1 MRLVTDPDVRAGYA
15 ADASGLVLVPEAV
28 ARPASAT
35 EVVEILREAT
45 ATRTWVTP
53 AGGQTSTTAA
63 SITDRG
69 ILLSTRALD
78 RILDV
83 DPVARTARV
92 EAGVLIGDLQRAL
105 APHGLFFAPD
115 PTSDQEC
122 TIGGAIACN
131 ASGPRTLRY
140 GATRAHVKALTVALA
155 DGEII
160 EIRRPALEKNTVG
173 YPPLQDLVDW
183 LVGSEGTL
191 GVVLAA
197 ELALLPKPIVEI
209 GLAIPFATEADALA
223 FVVTARESRTVAPR
237 CIEFLDQAAAA
248 IARSDGGGAVWPADA
263 GAVVYVE
270 EARDEEAPLEAWL
283 ALAEA
288 AGADPDA
295 VNGFEGEASLAVA
308 RRLRHAVPAQMHE
321 RAGHFRAAGGRRIST
336 DWAVPYR
343 RLAGV
348 VSQVRSLAAEAG
360 LLPPVVFGHAG
371 NGHPHCNY
379 IGRDAAEVGRIEA
392 VVERTL
398 REVLALGG
406 TVAAEHGIGKIKAKW
421 LPLQFGA
428 TQQRMLRAIKREL
441 DPLGLLAPGNILTTL
456 P

>member
-1 MRLVTDPDVRAGYA
+1 MIALVTDRDVRVGFS
-15 ADASGLVLVPEAV
+15 ADASGLILVPDAV
-28 ARPASAT
+28 ARPSSVD
-35 EVVEILREAT
+35 EVVDVLRQAGAE
-45 ATRTWVTP
+45 RTPVTP

-78 RILDV
+78 RILNIDV
-83 DPVARTARV
+83 GARTARV
-92 EAGVLIGDLQRAL
+92 ESGVLIGDLQRAL

-140 GATRAHVKALTVALA
+140 GATRVHVKGLTVALL
-155 DGEII
+155 GGQVI
-160 EIRRPALEKNTVG
+160 EVRRSRLEKNTVG

-183 LVGSEGTL
+183 FVGSEGTL
-191 GVVLAA
+191 GVVVAA
-197 ELALLPKPIVEI
+197 ELALLSKPAVEI
-209 GLAIPFATEADALA
+209 GLAIPFADERQALA
-223 FVVTARESRTVAPR
+223 FVVTARQSAAVSPR
-237 CIEFLDQAAAA
+237 CLEFLDGEAAA
-248 IARSDGGGAVWPADA
+248 IARGDGGASVWPADV

-270 EARDEEAPLEAWL
+270 EARNDEPPLDAWL

-288 AGADPDA
+288 HGALTDA
-295 VNGFEGEASLAVA
+295 VNVFEGDGSLGVA

-321 RAGHFRAAGGRRIST
+321 RAVRYREAGGRRIST
-336 DWAVPYR
+336 DWAVPYSN
-343 RLAGV
+343 LAAV
-348 VSQVRSLAAEAG
+348 ISEVRARAAEAE
-360 LLPPVVFGHAG
+360 LIPPVIFGHAG

-379 IGRDAAEVGRIEA
+379 IGRDAAEVRTIEA

-398 REVLALGG
+398 RDVVGQGG

-421 LPLQFGA
+421 LPLQFDS
-428 TQQRMLRAIKREL
+428 TQQRMLRAVKREL
-441 DPLGLLAPGNILTTL
+441 DPLGLLAPGNII
-456 P
+456 